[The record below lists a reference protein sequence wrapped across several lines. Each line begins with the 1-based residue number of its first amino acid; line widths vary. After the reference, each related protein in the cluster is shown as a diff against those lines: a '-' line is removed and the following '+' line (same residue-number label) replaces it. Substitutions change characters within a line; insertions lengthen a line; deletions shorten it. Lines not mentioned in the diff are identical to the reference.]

1 MPCSEHLPLSQRHSC
16 ELHYL
21 LWLPSPMDVLTWSQA
36 AARESAAEVLRSFR
50 KIATLVWPNHP
61 SAEAA
66 EPAGGAG
73 TGTAV
78 WQRTHADWEVLQAEL
93 MGSAPGVLPALCGEE
108 LRCFIPAC
116 KNLEGPSELLLKTYA
131 CSGGCGVRYPGYCSI
146 ECQTQGWRD
155 GHRLSC
161 GRLRDGQEGS
171 SLLEWEDAEHCRE
184 GGGHSHSRS

>member
-1 MPCSEHLPLSQRHSC
+1 
-16 ELHYL
+16 
-21 LWLPSPMDVLTWSQA
+21 MDVLTWSQA

-93 MGSAPGVLPALCGEE
+93 MGSAAGVLPALCGEE
-108 LRCFIPAC
+108 MRCFNLAC
-116 KNLEGPSELLLKTYA
+116 NNMEGPSELALKTHA
-131 CSGGCGVRYPGYCSI
+131 CSGGCRVRYCRLP
-146 ECQTQGWRD
+146 ECQARGWRG

-171 SLLEWEDAEHCRE
+171 SLLEWEDAEHCQE